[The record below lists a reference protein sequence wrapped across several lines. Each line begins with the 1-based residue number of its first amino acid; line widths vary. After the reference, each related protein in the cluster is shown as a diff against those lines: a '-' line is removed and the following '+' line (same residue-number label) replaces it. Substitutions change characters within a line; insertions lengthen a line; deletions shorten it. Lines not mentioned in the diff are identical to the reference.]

1 MFETVVPRG
10 WKATNF
16 LSVIKKQSRKHAQ
29 VYYRAKVYTYVY
41 ETCIFSYFINHPN
54 SFNETIS
61 GIMNHTWST
70 FSSRHDDIHISLS
83 VSVHLP
89 FLDSSA
95 RTTHPRERPLTL
107 RCDSTTI
114 STAPPLFLPS
124 RPPRSHVNNSSP
136 KNSLPLQPPDDI
148 GVHRGT
154 RVSHRAS
161 KRPNR
166 WNKQI
171 KKGGVILKRA
181 PA

>member
-29 VYYRAKVYTYVY
+29 VYYRAKV
-41 ETCIFSYFINHPN
+41 ETCTFSYFINHPN
-54 SFNETIS
+54 SLNETIS

-83 VSVHLP
+83 VSVRLP

-95 RTTHPRERPLTL
+95 RATHPRERPLTL
-107 RCDSTTI
+107 RCDPTTI

-136 KNSLPLQPPDDI
+136 KKLPPPSAT
-148 GVHRGT
+148 GRYRCPSRHACF
-154 RVSHRAS
+154 AS
-161 KRPNR
+161 CV
-166 WNKQI
+166 QT
-171 KKGGVILKRA
+171 A
-181 PA
+181 ESME